1 MSHRVWGASP
11 DEWFHFDLVL
21 GLTEDL
27 LPVVSNPD
35 AKISAQSRMKALGKT
50 PSRYNPAGDA
60 VGIPSWTDKRTQPAQ
75 IERWAQESDY
85 GICVQTRLVR
95 ALDVDVPSLRDAER
109 IVDLFSRALGQQ
121 LPMRTRDGT
130 GKRLLAF
137 TIPGDLAKRSFRVAD
152 GLVEFLA
159 TGQQFVAVGTHPS
172 GTRYEWAGGL
182 PETLPELSEDE
193 FEAAWAAIVEEFAI
207 EPERRSQRR
216 DGAGSDLEGV
226 DDDVATWLEA
236 NWPTFGTQGGKL
248 FALCPWKDGHSGDS
262 GETEAAWLLAGT
274 GGYARGHFECLHASC
289 SSRSD
294 EDFLDATGYS
304 IGQFEDLD
312 AGEADD
318 GAQPI
323 SGGVGQDDA
332 RGAAD
337 LHGHGSGQ
345 GTGSDG
351 VGRAEGQDAG
361 ARNVR
366 RSLDTDGDLAAPG
379 DAADDAVSL
388 YNALGGQLEP
398 NRAKRPAP
406 GAADQ
411 ARSADVER
419 GVRRDEKRGVL
430 SAEGVPTKGAPH
442 PPVATT
448 LPLPGFLRDKQG
460 AIEAVIENVVRAA
473 AAPQAVGVDLMFD
486 EFRAELMISDP
497 GRGEW
502 RPYRDAD
509 GVQMRVRL
517 AAIGF
522 KPVGREMMRD
532 AVLLAAEHQ
541 RMDTAIM
548 WLESLPPW
556 DGVSRIE
563 RFWPDYFK
571 TKDDAY
577 TQACGLYS
585 WTAQAG
591 RIMEPGCKADMAVI
605 IVGEQ
610 GARKSSGVAA
620 ISPAVDFFKEF
631 DLTTRDENMSRKMRG
646 VLVGELG
653 ELRGFN
659 SRDSEDIKQW
669 MSRQHETW
677 TPKYLEYET
686 KFPRRLIFYGTTNDD
701 EFLADPTG
709 ERRSLPMRAEGVVD
723 VDAIIRDREQ
733 LWAEGLFY
741 WQQNGVMF
749 REAERL
755 ARVEHSEFAVTDV
768 WTEDLWRW
776 LNEPDL
782 DGKKPV
788 ERPWLMVHEVLTEGL
803 GQDLA
808 RVNKSS
814 EMRAAKLL
822 AGLGYKRKQVWSDGK
837 NAKRWV
843 KPDET

>member
-11 DEWFHFDLVL
+11 DDWSHFDLVL
-21 GLTEDL
+21 GLGEDL

-50 PSRYNPAGDA
+50 PSRYNPAGEA
-60 VGIPSWTDKRTQPAQ
+60 IGIPNWTDKRPQPAALA
-75 IERWAQESDY
+75 RWSQEPDY
-85 GICVQTRLVR
+85 GICIQTRTVR
-95 ALDVDVPSLRDAER
+95 ALDVDVPERGLSSRIAEAFR
-109 IVDLFSRALGQQ
+109 LALG
-121 LPMRTRDGT
+121 LPELPVRMRHGS
-130 GKRLLAF
+130 GKQLLAF
-137 TIPGDLAKRSFRVAD
+137 IIPGDLPKRSFKVD
-152 GLVEFLA
+152 GGLVEFLA
-159 TGQQFVAVGTHPS
+159 TGQQFIAVGTHPS
-172 GTRYEWAGGL
+172 GSRYEWAGGL
-182 PETLPELSEDE
+182 PTSLPELTEDE

-236 NWPTFGTQGGKL
+236 NWPTYGTQGGKL
-248 FALCPWKDGHSGDS
+248 FALCPWKDGHSSDS

-289 SSRSD
+289 SARTD
-294 EDFLDATGYS
+294 TDFLDATGYS
-304 IGQFEDLD
+304 IAQFEDLG
-312 AGEADD
+312 AGTDD
-318 GAQPI
+318 PEK
-323 SGGVGQDDA
+323 
-332 RGAAD
+332 AAA
-337 LHGHGSGQ
+337 LPRHGSGEGRGRDILAGGQ
-345 GTGSDG
+345 LDG
-351 VGRAEGQDAG
+351 GRA
-361 ARNVR
+361 
-366 RSLDTDGDLAAPG
+366 DGDGPAAG
-379 DAADDAVSL
+379 DAADDALAL
-388 YNALGGQLEP
+388 YEALGGTVDA
-398 NRAKRPAP
+398 NRAERPEQS
-406 GAADQ
+406 AAG
-411 ARSADVER
+411 SP
-419 GVRRDEKRGVL
+419 GVRETPAARREPLRHRDA
-430 SAEGVPTKGAPH
+430 AERPTGKGAPH
-442 PPVATT
+442 PPVVPA

-460 AIEAVIENVVRAA
+460 AIEAVIENVVKAA
-473 AAPQAVGVDLMFD
+473 AAPQACGYDLMFD
-486 EFRAELMISDP
+486 EFRAELMVAAP
-497 GRGEW
+497 GTGEW
-502 RPYRDAD
+502 RPFRDAD
-509 GVQMRVRL
+509 AVMMRVRL
-517 AAIGF
+517 AGIGF
-522 KPVGREMMRD
+522 KPVGRELMRD

-577 TQACGLYS
+577 TRACGLYS

-709 ERRSLPMRAEGVVD
+709 ERRSLPMRAEGRVD

-749 REAERL
+749 EDAERL
-755 ARVEHSEFAVTDV
+755 ARAEHGDYAVSDV
-768 WTEDLWRW
+768 WAEDLWRW

-782 DGKKPV
+782 DGKKPG
-788 ERPWLMVHEVLTEGL
+788 ERPWLMVSEVLGEAL
-803 GQDLA
+803 GQDMS

-822 AGLGYKRKQVWSDGK
+822 AGLGYKRKQVWADGK
-837 NAKRWV
+837 NLKRWV